1 MLERVWRK
9 ENLLHSWV
17 GMQVSVAA
25 MENSMGN
32 SLAVQHLGLHAL
44 TAEGPGSILV
54 LETKPHKP
62 PAKRKNH
69 SSVETPEE
77 TKSVM

>member
-32 SLAVQHLGLHAL
+32 SLAVHHLGLHAL
-44 TAEGPGSILV
+44 TAEGPASIPV
-54 LETKPHKP
+54 PRTKIPQTPSKKKKP
-62 PAKRKNH
+62 QQCGD
-69 SSVETPEE
+69 S
-77 TKSVM
+77 

>member
-54 LETKPHKP
+54 PETKTPQTPSKKEKP
-62 PAKRKNH
+62 QQCGG
-69 SSVETPEE
+69 S
-77 TKSVM
+77 